1 MKTMRTSSPVD
12 WRADIDGLRAIA
24 VLSVVTYHALP
35 SILPGGF
42 VGVDVFFVISG
53 YLITGILIKEHQ
65 SGRFSLRRFYE
76 RRARRLF
83 PALALVMAATVAA
96 TFLFA
101 YPAAV
106 RQTAKLAV
114 ASSFSAANVALWA
127 ESGYFDA
134 GSHLKPLLNLWSLGV
149 EEQFYLVWP
158 LLLAALLRSRHLVGI
173 VISGCLLSLAGA
185 EILNHRS
192 SAAAFYLPTFR
203 AWELG
208 VGALLAILE
217 RRNWHGA
224 HLLSSTL
231 SRRAT
236 EIGVLLILLSA
247 LFLNSRVP
255 FPGLSAVPA
264 VLGSALVIWA
274 GSSSSNGMISR
285 TLSSGPLVY
294 IGLISYP
301 LYLWHWPLLSVPL
314 TAGIRLTEPVR
325 ALLVVLALVLS
336 AATYRWIETPARRS
350 SDPMR
355 ATLLACIALAAV
367 AMLSIAVYWNERQPA
382 ASTERA
388 RIMSKLDWPGAEAGR
403 NWCPEALRNESPGLS
418 YCRGAGPNQPNAVVW
433 GDSHAD
439 HLYPGLSAR
448 DSTRDWLLI
457 GHMSCPP
464 TIGIDVAADQPDCR
478 ARMTKALAWIEEQK
492 DIQTVVIGFFGHYAD
507 DTDVAKQHRDGPVGP
522 SETSINGQYGQA
534 AKTSLFEFGLDRAVS
549 RLVASG
555 KSVTIVID
563 VPELPFLP
571 VDCFVPPR
579 IPLAQLRCKIPTA
592 DVIAR
597 QASMRDIVSRLAAKY
612 PDVKVVDPLPAIC
625 DQSGCGPG
633 PASQPVYRDSHHLSK
648 HGSSEVA
655 KLILESANQDRRAPH
670 HRDGG

>member
-1 MKTMRTSSPVD
+1 M
-12 WRADIDGLRAIA
+12 
-24 VLSVVTYHALP
+24 
-35 SILPGGF
+35 
-42 VGVDVFFVISG
+42 
-53 YLITGILIKEHQ
+53 
-65 SGRFSLRRFYE
+65 
-76 RRARRLF
+76 
-83 PALALVMAATVAA
+83 
-96 TFLFA
+96 
-101 YPAAV
+101 
-106 RQTAKLAV
+106 
-114 ASSFSAANVALWA
+114 
-127 ESGYFDA
+127 
-134 GSHLKPLLNLWSLGV
+134 
-149 EEQFYLVWP
+149 
-158 LLLAALLRSRHLVGI
+158 
-173 VISGCLLSLAGA
+173 
-185 EILNHRS
+185 
-192 SAAAFYLPTFR
+192 
-203 AWELG
+203 
-208 VGALLAILE
+208 LAILE

-255 FPGLSAVPA
+255 FPGLGAVPA

-274 GSSSSNGMISR
+274 GSSSSNGMMSR

-314 TAGIRLTEPVR
+314 TAGIRLTEPPR

-350 SDPMR
+350 SYLMR

-439 HLYPGLSAR
+439 HLYPGFSAR

-464 TIGIDVAADQPDCR
+464 TIGIQRRRRRSARLSR
-478 ARMTKALAWIEEQK
+478 AHDKS
-492 DIQTVVIGFFGHYAD
+492 FGWD
-507 DTDVAKQHRDGPVGP
+507 
-522 SETSINGQYGQA
+522 
-534 AKTSLFEFGLDRAVS
+534 
-549 RLVASG
+549 
-555 KSVTIVID
+555 
-563 VPELPFLP
+563 
-571 VDCFVPPR
+571 
-579 IPLAQLRCKIPTA
+579 
-592 DVIAR
+592 
-597 QASMRDIVSRLAAKY
+597 
-612 PDVKVVDPLPAIC
+612 
-625 DQSGCGPG
+625 
-633 PASQPVYRDSHHLSK
+633 
-648 HGSSEVA
+648 
-655 KLILESANQDRRAPH
+655 
-670 HRDGG
+670 